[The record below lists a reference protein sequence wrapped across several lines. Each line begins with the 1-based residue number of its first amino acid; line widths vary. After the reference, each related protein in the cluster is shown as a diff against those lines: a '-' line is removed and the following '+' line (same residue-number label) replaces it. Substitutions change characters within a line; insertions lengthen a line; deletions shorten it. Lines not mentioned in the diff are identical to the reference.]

1 MMPQDLRVA
10 YLMEQR
16 FPFATHGRTDG
27 SRDHPYFDYDN
38 DAFANI
44 GIRKLSERGRSN
56 IFAILPPSDQSYS
69 QSMARGATAASVE
82 KGMRLRI
89 CDRISSDFPAEV
101 IRDRILEMLYEDPGI
116 DGILVGSTVAS
127 MAAVDAVDVFES
139 AFPVQGRQI
148 DVFGKEAMPFRSL
161 FRKELLS
168 MPEAVKRAG
177 RFLARAALQAIQS
190 PELPPLQE
198 LEVPV
203 ESAVE

>member
-1 MMPQDLRVA
+1 MA

-16 FPFATHGRTDG
+16 FPFATHGRTDW

-38 DAFANI
+38 
-44 GIRKLSERGRSN
+44 
-56 IFAILPPSDQSYS
+56 
-69 QSMARGATAASVE
+69 GA
-82 KGMRLRI
+82 
-89 CDRISSDFPAEV
+89 PAEV
-101 IRDRILEMLYEDPGI
+101 IRDRILQVLTGDPGI
-116 DGILVGSTVAS
+116 DGIIVGSTVAR
-127 MAAVDAVDVFES
+127 MAAVVAADVFES
-139 AFPVQGRQI
+139 AVLMQGRQI

-203 ESAVE
+203 ESAFE